1 MRVSQKI
8 TRKAKALVALS
19 LNEEKEVDEVRVQ
32 AILKTLLTSSASS
45 FYTRSLLK
53 TYEHLI
59 KAALHQTHG
68 VLEYAGGIS
77 ADEIENLSEKLKKLM
92 GRKIKLASSENLGLI
107 AGIRLSFADYV
118 WENSV
123 AHSLSFLNKI

>member
-8 TRKAKALVALS
+8 TRRAKALVSLS
-19 LNEEKEVDEVRVQ
+19 LDEAHVVDQERVK
-32 AILKTLLTSSASS
+32 LVVKSLLASSASS
-45 FYTRSLLK
+45 LRTRVLLK
-53 TYEHLI
+53 TYERLI
-59 KAALHQTHG
+59 KVALRQGQGT
-68 VLEYAGGIS
+68 LEYAGS
-77 ADEIENLSEKLKKLM
+77 VTPEAIENLSEKLQKFT

-118 WENSV
+118 WESSV